1 MEKTKNS
8 KPHIL
13 ISREQEVRNLFRSKK
28 YIEVITV
35 VKKLQRMI
43 DLTFLDYSYF
53 NNKVV
58 CLIYQ
63 GLSYVELGFYKE
75 AYFVFNQISEKFA
88 KLKQDKITLKNIIRY
103 TIDKYQAKMAKEALD
118 MLEEQFLLFYHSNYV
133 NFLSNFAY
141 ICYKLEDYETAIIY
155 YKKALY
161 KRSKDI
167 QLNLGIA
174 QAQYYAHRKHFK
186 FNLLNKIFYNHTPSD
201 IKVQYKKTIEM
212 FFRMETSFDTLLA
225 IGKMYYFCEEYST
238 SLIFVQKAL
247 ELAKDQP
254 NARIH
259 AYDWLSRI
267 AFKTKH
273 YEVAAEYYHQII
285 SELINCSD
293 YTPEVIHPK
302 PNLYK
307 MLEYLT
313 QNKEQIRKHD
323 VHYINKSI
331 WGGIIAAVI
340 LESFEIYSNGQEGIL
355 FLTLMVMIVFIVS
368 LCYINI
374 YK

>member
-118 MLEEQFLLFYHSNYV
+118 MLE
-133 NFLSNFAY
+133 
-141 ICYKLEDYETAIIY
+141 
-155 YKKALY
+155 
-161 KRSKDI
+161 
-167 QLNLGIA
+167 
-174 QAQYYAHRKHFK
+174 
-186 FNLLNKIFYNHTPSD
+186 
-201 IKVQYKKTIEM
+201 
-212 FFRMETSFDTLLA
+212 
-225 IGKMYYFCEEYST
+225 
-238 SLIFVQKAL
+238 
-247 ELAKDQP
+247 
-254 NARIH
+254 
-259 AYDWLSRI
+259 
-267 AFKTKH
+267 
-273 YEVAAEYYHQII
+273 
-285 SELINCSD
+285 
-293 YTPEVIHPK
+293 
-302 PNLYK
+302 
-307 MLEYLT
+307 
-313 QNKEQIRKHD
+313 
-323 VHYINKSI
+323 
-331 WGGIIAAVI
+331 
-340 LESFEIYSNGQEGIL
+340 
-355 FLTLMVMIVFIVS
+355 
-368 LCYINI
+368 
-374 YK
+374 